1 MDVSALLSSLNE
13 GAVVLRDFAIALC
26 STVLGWWLIYT
37 GSIRML
43 KWDDPRRQYGVPSV
57 LARFI
62 VGAFFASAA
71 DYLNMQVLTWTGE
84 TMAANNSMTV
94 MPDAGG
100 SVPTMIVKT
109 ALVWIATMGVLAI
122 LRGTSLIVKA
132 ADGNGQSQQEDPAW
146 TAAVFIVSG
155 SIGVNLWRWAGPY
168 L

>member
-1 MDVSALLSSLNE
+1 MDLNALLSSLNE

-26 STVLGWWLIYT
+26 ATVLGWWLLY
-37 GSIRML
+37 SAAIRLL
-43 KWDDPRRQYGVPSV
+43 KWSDPRRQYGAPSV
-57 LARFI
+57 AARFI
-62 VGAFFASAA
+62 VGSLFVSGS

-84 TMAANNSMTV
+84 TMPAGNAMSVIAET
-94 MPDAGG
+94 GG
-100 SVPTMIVKT
+100 SVPKMILQT
-109 ALVWIATMGVLAI
+109 ALVWIATLGVLAI

-168 L
+168 I